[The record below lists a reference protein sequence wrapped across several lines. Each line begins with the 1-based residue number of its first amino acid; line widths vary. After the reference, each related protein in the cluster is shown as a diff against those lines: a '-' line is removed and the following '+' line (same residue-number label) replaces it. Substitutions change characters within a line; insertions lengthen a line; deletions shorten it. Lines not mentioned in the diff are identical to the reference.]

1 MWLRGG
7 NFAKPRPRKSPPPPH
22 QHPFVMGLPASRTAD
37 RVLIYRAPPG
47 TAAAFHF
54 TYAKPCT
61 ILKFLSRAAL
71 QPDDFENP
79 TISVE
84 VSDVEERRSKA
95 ARSAA
100 SDCSGNREHQLFR
113 QLVPLSLRLVPRLAH
128 QRKMPRRHRCR
139 VSPRAAA
146 CISQGIRIKGE
157 ITGKEDL
164 FVDGTVEGK
173 LDFGNASVT
182 VGPNGKVKADISAR
196 EVIVR
201 GTVDGK
207 IEGTERVQLWNSGR
221 VTGEVRTERLAIEDG
236 ALLRGKVEAGKAQSR
251 TLEAKPKSAPADAS
265 ESGKSNSAAASSRS
279 AVI

>member
-1 MWLRGG
+1 MWRKDEV
-7 NFAKPRPRKSPPPPH
+7 KPQGTPQPSAPVNASFPQGSTASAAPSA
-22 QHPFVMGLPASRTAD
+22 PAAQS
-37 RVLIYRAPPG
+37 AP
-47 TAAAFHF
+47 AAA
-54 TYAKPCT
+54 P
-61 ILKFLSRAAL
+61 L
-71 QPDDFENP
+71 P
-79 TISVE
+79 
-84 VSDVEERRSKA
+84 VSA
-95 ARSAA
+95 
-100 SDCSGNREHQLFR
+100 
-113 QLVPLSLRLVPRLAH
+113 
-128 QRKMPRRHRCR
+128 
-139 VSPRAAA
+139 RAAA

-201 GTVDGK
+201 GEVDGK
-207 IEGTERVQLWNSGR
+207 IEGTEKVQLWNSGR

-251 TLEAKPKSAPADAS
+251 SAESRSKSSASDAS
-265 ESGKSNSAAASSRS
+265 ETGKNSAAASARS

>member
-1 MWLRGG
+1 MWRKDEV
-7 NFAKPRPRKSPPPPH
+7 KPQGAP
-22 QHPFVMGLPASRTAD
+22 QAT
-37 RVLIYRAPPG
+37 PPG
-47 TAAAFHF
+47 TANTTFPPASTAI
-54 TYAKPCT
+54 AP
-61 ILKFLSRAAL
+61 A
-71 QPDDFENP
+71 
-79 TISVE
+79 
-84 VSDVEERRSKA
+84 
-95 ARSAA
+95 SAA
-100 SDCSGNREHQLFR
+100 PATPAQSAAPSAL
-113 QLVPLSLRLVPRLAH
+113 PLSPG
-128 QRKMPRRHRCR
+128 
-139 VSPRAAA
+139 AAA

-173 LDFGNASVT
+173 LDFGSASVT

-207 IEGTERVQLWNSGR
+207 IEGTEKVQLWNSGR

-236 ALLRGKVEAGKAQSR
+236 ALLRGKVEAGKAPSR
-251 TLEAKPKSAPADAS
+251 IVEAKPKSTPVDAS

>member
-1 MWLRGG
+1 MWRKDEV
-7 NFAKPRPRKSPPPPH
+7 KPQGAP
-22 QHPFVMGLPASRTAD
+22 QAT
-37 RVLIYRAPPG
+37 PPG
-47 TAAAFHF
+47 TANTTFPPASTAI
-54 TYAKPCT
+54 AP
-61 ILKFLSRAAL
+61 A
-71 QPDDFENP
+71 
-79 TISVE
+79 
-84 VSDVEERRSKA
+84 
-95 ARSAA
+95 SAA
-100 SDCSGNREHQLFR
+100 PAQSAAPSAL
-113 QLVPLSLRLVPRLAH
+113 PL
-128 QRKMPRRHRCR
+128 
-139 VSPRAAA
+139 SPRAAA

-173 LDFGNASVT
+173 LDFGSASVT

-207 IEGTERVQLWNSGR
+207 IEGTEKVQLWNSGR

-236 ALLRGKVEAGKAQSR
+236 ALLRGKVEAGKAPSR
-251 TLEAKPKSAPADAS
+251 IVEAKPKSAPADAS